1 MKATSILANA
11 RKEIMDF
18 IRFEIPLLYK
28 KIYGRDKEE
37 DEDYSIC
44 TGDLGTDI
52 FINVEVDNSYLDVED
67 TCYEK
72 REIAEIVLDSELG
85 LITLF
90 NEDGDEWDSG
100 YISLKEL
107 ATISNDIEEAYL
119 AKIWK

>member
-11 RKEIMDF
+11 RKEITDF

-52 FINVEVDNSYLDVED
+52 FINVEVDNSYLDVEE

-107 ATISNDIEEAYL
+107 ATISNAIEKAYL
-119 AKIWK
+119 AKI